1 MFDQT
6 RDPLLSGL
14 ETHRSSRLQFRI
26 VTLALAAA
34 LIMAMLI
41 VRLFFLQVVQGESLR
56 EQAHGNRLRSTPLLA
71 PRGNI
76 YDQTGKV
83 LASNQESHALFFDPR
98 RLSNPQIYQTL
109 QTLAQYLET
118 DFESL
123 RDRLD
128 FEALQPVY
136 LYHDLSPEKLALIL
150 EHRERL
156 PGITISTNLERHYP
170 AREKMTHFLGHMGQ
184 ISSKEL
190 KDPTYRHY
198 FAGTMIGKGGLERN
212 YELFLKGA
220 DGKNQ
225 EEIAL
230 DKNLDSKRITVPPI
244 PGHRLQLTIDLGL
257 QNFCYQQLKQSGV
270 AGSIVIMDPKNG
282 EVRALVSYP
291 AYDPQLFNQ
300 GLSQKQWQDLQND
313 RLHPFLDRSTNS
325 YAPGSIFKVIT
336 TLAGLGTGKLSPER
350 RFSSRGSLRV
360 AGHLFNDWNRAGFGN
375 VDIYD
380 ALAFSIDTVFY
391 ELSQEMGIEPIR
403 DYALALGLGQ
413 KTGIDLPQEGV
424 GIVPDREWKKKNLGQ
439 DWQPGDSVNA
449 SIGQGYVQMTP
460 LQATRMIS
468 AVANGGYLVTPHLVQ
483 SISGQPGL
491 SLHPNAQL
499 KAQKIPNIPHEHWQ
513 VVQQGLEEA
522 VSRGTVKG
530 MQVPG
535 VRVAGKTG
543 TAETIPG
550 QPNHAWIVGYA
561 PVENPQYAITVFLEH
576 GKSGGGKA
584 APLGGRILNYLFKR
598 SS

>member
-1 MFDQT
+1 MFDET

-14 ETHRSSRLQFRI
+14 ETHRASRLQFRI
-26 VTLALAAA
+26 LTLVFAAA
-34 LIMAMLI
+34 LIMILLFS
-41 VRLFFLQVVQGESLR
+41 RLFYLQIIQGDSLR
-56 EQAHGNRLRSTPLLA
+56 EQAHGNRVRTKPLLA

-76 YDQTGKV
+76 YDFSGKIV
-83 LASNQESHALFFDPR
+83 ASNQEAHTLYFDPR

-109 QTLAQYLET
+109 QALAQYLET

-150 EHRERL
+150 EHRDRL
-156 PGITISTNLERHYP
+156 PGITISTNLERYYP
-170 AREKMTHFLGHMGQ
+170 ARDKMTHFLGHMGQ

-198 FAGTMIGKGGLERN
+198 FAGTMIGKGGLERT

-220 DGKNQ
+220 DGKEQQ
-225 EEIAL
+225 EFAL
-230 DKNLDSKRITVPPI
+230 EKNAEPQRVTVPPI
-244 PGHRLQLTIDLGL
+244 PGHRLQLTIDLDL
-257 QNFCYQQLKQSGV
+257 QNFCYEQLKKSGV
-270 AGSIVIMDPKNG
+270 AGSVVVMDPRDG
-282 EVRALVSYP
+282 AVRALVSYP

-300 GLSQKQWQDLQND
+300 GLSQKQWKELQDD
-313 RLHPFLDRSTNS
+313 KLHPFLDRSTNS
-325 YAPGSIFKVIT
+325 YAPGSIFKVVT
-336 TLAGLGTGKLSPER
+336 TLAGLGTGKLTPER
-350 RFSSRGSLRV
+350 HFSSRGSLRV
-360 AGHLFNDWNRAGFGN
+360 AGHLFYDWNRAGFGS

-413 KTGIDLPQEGV
+413 KTGIDLPLEGV
-424 GIVPDREWKKKNLGQ
+424 GIVPDRQWKQKNLDS
-439 DWQPGDSVNA
+439 DWLPGDSVNA

-460 LQATRMIS
+460 LQATRMIAS
-468 AVANGGYLVTPHLVQ
+468 VANNGYLVTPHLVQ

-491 SLHPNAQL
+491 SLYPNAQL
-499 KAQKIPNIPHEHWQ
+499 KPQKIPNIPQAHWQ

-530 MQVPG
+530 LGVPG

-561 PVENPQYAITVFLEH
+561 PAEAPRYAITVFLEH
-576 GKSGGGKA
+576 GRSGGGNA
-584 APLGGRILNYLFKR
+584 APLGGRILRHLFER
-598 SS
+598 S